1 MESNVLMWLF
11 AIILAFVTV
20 LLAIDFLR
28 GWRAGKRS
36 VHEAEMSAEKES
48 ANAKKVSKLDTVKD
62 AGIDLMGAPRQTFA
76 ATLPLDGKQ
85 LHLRVPTKSI
95 ADRFETIGKIIE
107 HFEAKRQTI
116 DDLEQLYIFAAMLL
130 SNNIDGEDMTVST
143 VRERLTADDVVV
155 FLTAYMEWLTE
166 VISSKN

>member
-1 MESNVLMWLF
+1 MDMNVLAWVF
-11 AIILAFVTV
+11 ALIFAALTV
-20 LLAIDFLR
+20 LLLYDFFR
-28 GWRAGKRS
+28 GWRTAK
-36 VHEAEMSAEKES
+36 AEKREE
-48 ANAKKVSKLDTVKD
+48 KKPEPALSKLDPGKD

-76 ATLPLDGKQ
+76 ATLPPDGKQ

-95 ADRFETIGKIIE
+95 ADRFETIGRVIE

-116 DDLEQLYIFAAMLL
+116 DDLDQLYIFAAMLL
-130 SNNIDGEDMTVST
+130 SNNLDGEDMTIST